1 MKKAT
6 SKKHTPPAN
15 RTNTGSATSDAPPSP
30 AGSTADA
37 NSSPPVSGGSAGPGG
52 SPDVPGGRTV
62 SPCYGVTAHVA
73 WIFVGPFILL
83 LLLINIVR
91 LGTGWLTAL
100 DAAYFV
106 VVAAMIL
113 CRWIDQRSGQAITT
127 TGEPSTWA
135 DFRRYALLLPPLAIG
150 AWILANA
157 IGNHMF

>member
-6 SKKHTPPAN
+6 SKKPTPPAN
-15 RTNTGSATSDAPPSP
+15 RTNTGSATTDAPPSP

-37 NSSPPVSGGSAGPGG
+37 NSSPPVSGSSTGPVER
-52 SPDVPGGRTV
+52 VPITSVTV
-62 SPCYGVTAHVA
+62 LAIHVA
-73 WIFVGPFILL
+73 WMLIGPFILL
-83 LLLINIVR
+83 LLLVNIVR
-91 LGTGWLTAL
+91 LGTGWLTTL
-100 DAAYFV
+100 DVTYFIV
-106 VVAAMIL
+106 VTGMVL
-113 CRWIDQRSGQAITT
+113 CRWIDQRSGQAAKS